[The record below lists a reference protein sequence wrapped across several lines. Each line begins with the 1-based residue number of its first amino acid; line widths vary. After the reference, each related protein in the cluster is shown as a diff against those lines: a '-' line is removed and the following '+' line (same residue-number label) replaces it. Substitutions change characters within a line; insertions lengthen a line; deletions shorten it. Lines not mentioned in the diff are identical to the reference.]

1 MTQIITVVVI
11 VLLIL
16 VVAYAIRGKSIFT
29 DINRVKEKINK
40 DKPGNVPPET
50 DPPNDD
56 DRTKQVALLY
66 MHQFDKSGKSIYV
79 HKIDYGKIFKDGEM
93 VGVTVSRPNADS
105 DGIRLYARTY
115 DENDP
120 AFSVNK
126 DALYIAMDDKGFYLQ
141 TCNPRARVFKLGE
154 NNELINVPYEC
165 SCSITDGT
173 KICVGEQWLLFK
185 KPIVKVPGDAYNSA
199 DSSDKTVRK
208 TAPGGRVR
216 GKSVES
222 DDIGIESTEVYTYK
236 GHTKKADDRKHGKGD
251 GEKKRPPIS
260 FL

>member
-40 DKPGNVPPET
+40 GKPGNVPPKTKLPYT
-50 DPPNDD
+50 D
-56 DRTKQVALLY
+56 QVALLY
-66 MHQFDKSGKSIYV
+66 MHQLDKHGKSIYV
-79 HKIDYGKIFKDGEM
+79 HEIDYGMIVKDDEM

-105 DGIRLYARTY
+105 DGIRLYARKNETK
-115 DENDP
+115 DP
-120 AFSVNK
+120 AFTVNS
-126 DALYIAMDDKGFYLQ
+126 DAVYIAMDDVGFYLQ
-141 TCNPRARVFKLGE
+141 TCNPRARVFKLGK
-154 NNELINVPYEC
+154 NKELINVPNGC
-165 SCSITDGT
+165 SVAITDGT
-173 KICVGEQWLLFK
+173 RIRIGAQWLLFK
-185 KPIVKVPGDAYNSA
+185 EPEDEILDDICDSA
-199 DSSDKTVRK
+199 ESSFGTVRR
-208 TAPGGRVR
+208 TTPGGRVR